1 MKLPRKSGHSFL
13 SEYKPPTHGLSFP
26 KKTVAPHLV
35 QISIK
40 YIELLLNQTS
50 PYRIYPILA
59 LHSFSD
65 PRVCGKGNPSCNRMK
80 FITFYDFSHLKFHCN
95 TNPHFVLQKKTSYL
109 QVGRGFNFNIML
121 AKMDSSSQLFE
132 LKFKNLK
139 QNMLF
144 KDLASSV
151 GGVHMPIR

>member
-1 MKLPRKSGHSFL
+1 VYRT
-13 SEYKPPTHGLSFP
+13 PPQP
-26 KKTVAPHLV
+26 N
-35 QISIK
+35 IS
-40 YIELLLNQTS
+40 LQNFANLGTS
-50 PYRIYPILA
+50 N
-59 LHSFSD
+59 FSD
-65 PRVCGKGNPSCNRMK
+65 PRVCEKGNPSCNRMK

-95 TNPHFVLQKKTSYL
+95 TKPHNFVLQKKPSYL

-121 AKMDSSSQLFE
+121 AKIHSSSQFFE
-132 LKFKNLK
+132 LKFKNFK